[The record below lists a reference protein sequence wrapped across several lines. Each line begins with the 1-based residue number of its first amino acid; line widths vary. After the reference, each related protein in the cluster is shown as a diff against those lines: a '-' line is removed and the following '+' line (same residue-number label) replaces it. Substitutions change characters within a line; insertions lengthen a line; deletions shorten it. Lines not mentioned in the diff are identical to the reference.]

1 MSGAAGA
8 RIRFMLQGLIVMR
21 RTSIFLISLAFA
33 AFTTGCTEGGGGDDG
48 GSAEAGDR
56 SQIRV
61 VGSSTV
67 YPFSSYVAEE
77 FGATTENPTPVIEST
92 GSGGGMKIFCE
103 GDGIDTADITNA
115 SRRMKPSEFE
125 RCADNGVTEITEIA
139 IGADGITIAQAKDKA
154 ALDLTLEQLTLAVA
168 AKVPQDGE
176 LVDNPYKRWSEID
189 DSLPDRE
196 ITVYGTPSTS
206 GTRDAFEELVMEA
219 ATEGMAA
226 YDEPYSSVRDDGP
239 YVSSGEN
246 DNLIVQK
253 IENDREAV
261 GIFGYSFLEE
271 NRDAIAAV
279 TIEGVGPTTEAISSG
294 EYPIARSL
302 FFYTKNSHLDR
313 VPGMVE
319 YVDLFISEQMIG
331 EQGLLKNEGLIPL
344 SAERREAVR
353 ERFAQRSPLRL
364 EQLKD

>member
-1 MSGAAGA
+1 
-8 RIRFMLQGLIVMR
+8 MLQGYIAMR
-21 RTSIFLISLAFA
+21 RTNIFLISFACAAFA
-33 AFTTGCTEGGGGDDG
+33 AGCTEGGNGNGSGSGDG
-48 GSAEAGDR
+48 GTDTAEAGDR

-77 FGATTENPTPVIEST
+77 FGATTEHPTPVIEST
-92 GSGGGMKIFCE
+92 GSGGGIKIFCE
-103 GDGIDTADITNA
+103 GNGLDTADITNA
-115 SRRMKPSEFE
+115 SRRMKPSELE
-125 RCADNGVTEITEIA
+125 RCAANGVTEITEIA
-139 IGADGITIAQAKDKA
+139 IGADGITIAQAKDKP

-168 AKVPQDGE
+168 AKVPQSGE
-176 LVDNPYKRWSEID
+176 LVDNPYRNWSEID
-189 DSLPDRE
+189 ASLPDRE
-196 ITVYGTPSTS
+196 ITVYGPPSTS

-219 ATEGMAA
+219 ATEEMAG
-226 YDEPYSSVRDDGP
+226 YDEPYSTVRNDGP

-279 TIEGVGPTTEAISSG
+279 TINGVEPTPDAISSG
-294 EYPIARSL
+294 EYPVARSL

-319 YVDLFISEQMIG
+319 FVELFLSEQMIG
-331 EQGLLKNEGLIPL
+331 EQGLLRGEGLIPL
-344 SAERREAVR
+344 PADRREAVR
-353 ERFAQRSPLRL
+353 ERFAQRESLQVEDL
-364 EQLKD
+364 E